1 MNPRIPYNPDK
12 RRSGQG
18 EPGGGCGA
26 RLFWLLVPALAL
38 AFYWGIR
45 TGNLSAAIAALAATP
60 NPATATAAAAA
71 TPVVI
76 RPQPSATPAGP
87 DPAASTDVAPTDPPL
102 PTSTLLPP
110 PSPSPTALAA
120 AAATQFYMTQS
131 GDTLP
136 ALAARFGVNPANIKA
151 PNGLKGTTTLAS
163 GQLLVIPRVLASLGP
178 GNKLIP
184 DSELVFSG
192 AAAGFDPAKFAAEKH
207 GYLATYSG
215 FASGHSASGGA
226 VIQSAA
232 LDHSVNPRLL
242 MAVLEYISGWVTN
255 PQPQGQA
262 LKYPYGYVHPYLVN
276 LNAQLTWATSQLAIG
291 FYGWRDGSLTELHFP
306 DGTRLRLD
314 PTLNAGTVALQYYFA
329 QFLNRPDWD
338 KAVSA
343 EGFGATYHGLFGDP
357 FARALD
363 PLVPPDLTQLPL
375 SLPFLPGTTWYLTG
389 GPHGA
394 WELGGAQAALDFAP
408 GAIVGGCAESNAW
421 VTAVAAGLVLRSDAG
436 VVLLD
441 LDGDGR
447 ETTGW
452 DILYLHI
459 ATKDRVPA
467 GTLVERGQ
475 RIGHPSCE
483 GGRATGTHVHIA
495 RKYNGEWIPAYGPVP
510 FNLSGWVAAQGKGEY
525 FGSLSRNGVTAE
537 ACTCA
542 SSTTA
547 ITADP

>member
-1 MNPRIPYNPDK
+1 MNPRIPYDPSR
-12 RRSGQG
+12 RRSGQRN
-18 EPGGGCGA
+18 EGGGCVA
-26 RLFWLLVPALAL
+26 RVFWLLVPVLALAL
-38 AFYWGIR
+38 VWGIR
-45 TGNLSAAIAALAATP
+45 TRGFGVASAVPDATPGDPGIGTVTPGPASVTLPTALATE
-60 NPATATAAAAA
+60 
-71 TPVVI
+71 VV
-76 RPQPSATPAGP
+76 
-87 DPAASTDVAPTDPPL
+87 PTDPPL
-102 PTSTLLPP
+102 PTSTLLPV

-131 GDTLP
+131 GDTIP
-136 ALAARFGVNPANIKA
+136 ALASRFGVNPANIQA
-151 PNGLKGTTTLAS
+151 PSGLKGKTTLAS
-163 GQLLVIPRVLASLGP
+163 GQLLVIPHVLGQVGP
-178 GNKLIP
+178 DYKLIP
-184 DSELVFSG
+184 DSELVYSG
-192 AAAGFDPAKFAAEKH
+192 AAAGFDPQQFAAQKG

-215 FASGHSASGGA
+215 FAYNHIAPGGA
-226 VIQSAA
+226 VILSAA

-242 MAVLEYISGWVTN
+242 TAVLEYDSGWVTN
-255 PQPQGQA
+255 PQPQGDA

-306 DGTRLRLD
+306 DGSSLRLN
-314 PTLNAGTVALQYYFA
+314 PTLNAGTAALQYYFA
-329 QFLNRPDWD
+329 QFLNRPAWD

-343 EGFGATYHGLFGDP
+343 DGFGATYRSLFGDP

-375 SLPFLPGTTWYLTG
+375 SLPFLPGATWYLTG

-408 GAIVGGCAESNAW
+408 GSMVAGCAESNAW
-421 VTAVAAGLVLRSDAG
+421 VTAVAAGLVLRSENG

-459 ATKDRVPA
+459 AARGRVPA
-467 GTLVERGQ
+467 GKFVERGEP
-475 RIGHPSCE
+475 IGHPSCE

-510 FNLSGWVAAQGKGEY
+510 FDLAGWVAGQGKGEY
-525 FGSLSRNGVTAE
+525 YGTLTKNGDTVN
-537 ACTCA
+537 ACTCGSA
-542 SSTTA
+542 ATA
-547 ITADP
+547 ITADQ